1 MHFQDIAFAL
11 FASGAFAAPASLVAR
26 DSCSDACYSAYNTC
40 RGAPDANR
48 SSCASSFASCLGY
61 SPYDSNGSLVTP
73 TACSSPVASST
84 TTAAPTTTA
93 DACVSQCNTSFN
105 SCRTAP
111 NANQSYCASSYAS
124 CLGYSPFDNSGSL
137 VTPTACSSSVASTT
151 AAATTPTAD
160 ACVSQC
166 NASYNSCRSAPDANR
181 SYCASTYASCLG
193 YSPFDNSGSLV
204 TPTACSSSPVTTSTA
219 APTPTADA
227 CVSQCNASYNSCR
240 SAQDANRSY
249 CASTYASC
257 LGYSPF
263 DNSGSLVTP
272 TACSSSPVTTSTAAP
287 TTTADAC
294 VSQCNA
300 SYNSCRSAPDAN
312 RAYCASTYASCLGY
326 SPFDNSG
333 SLVTPTACSSSPV
346 TTSTASAT
354 SISGIPGGC
363 NPAHSGSCPSSYFST
378 VTTTTAP
385 LAVATGAG
393 GDQTSVVE
401 GVQWT
406 VKQLTRYC
414 SEDGSGCDY
423 NFVIST
429 NDGRADE
436 RCTVIRMPGKDAI
449 TESWFEIPCTTGS
462 ANTISWG
469 YSDQFGAENAFAV
482 MTVTNNQS
490 KTNAYFGVANVNGNP
505 VTPSSPAGS
514 GNFGDIG
521 PQPVYT
527 F

>member
-11 FASGAFAAPASLVAR
+11 FASGAFAAPAALVAR
-26 DSCSDACYSAYNTC
+26 DSCSDACYSTYNTC

-48 SSCASSFASCLGY
+48 ASCASSYASCLGY

-73 TACSSPVASST
+73 TACSSPVATS

-93 DACVSQCNTSFN
+93 DACVSQCNTSYN
-105 SCRTAP
+105 SCRGAP
-111 NANQSYCASSYAS
+111 DANRASCASSYAS
-124 CLGYSPFDNSGSL
+124 CLGYSPYDNNGSL
-137 VTPTACSSSVASTT
+137 VTPTACSSPVATSTT
-151 AAATTPTAD
+151 AAPTTTAD

-166 NASYNSCRSAPDANR
+166 NTSYNSCRSAPDANR
-181 SYCASTYASCLG
+181 ASCASSYASCLG
-193 YSPFDNSGSLV
+193 YSPYDNNGSLV

-219 APTPTADA
+219 APT
-227 CVSQCNASYNSCR
+227 
-240 SAQDANRSY
+240 
-249 CASTYASC
+249 
-257 LGYSPF
+257 
-263 DNSGSLVTP
+263 
-272 TACSSSPVTTSTAAP
+272 
-287 TTTADAC
+287 
-294 VSQCNA
+294 
-300 SYNSCRSAPDAN
+300 
-312 RAYCASTYASCLGY
+312 
-326 SPFDNSG
+326 
-333 SLVTPTACSSSPV
+333 
-346 TTSTASAT
+346 

-363 NPAHSGSCPSSYFST
+363 NPAHPGSCPSSYFST
-378 VTTTTAP
+378 VTTATAP
-385 LAVATGAG
+385 LAVVTEIAQAL
-393 GDQTSVVE
+393 GDQISIVE

-406 VKQLTRYC
+406 IKQLIRYC

-423 NFVIST
+423 NFAIST

-436 RCTVIRMPGKDAI
+436 RCTVIRMPGKDAT
-449 TESWFEIPCTTGS
+449 TESWYGIPCTTGS

-469 YSDQFGAENAFAV
+469 YSDQFGADNAFAV
-482 MTVTNNQS
+482 LTVTNNQS

>member
-40 RGAPDANR
+40 RSAPDANR

-73 TACSSPVASST
+73 TACSSPVTST
-84 TTAAPTTTA
+84 T
-93 DACVSQCNTSFN
+93 
-105 SCRTAP
+105 
-111 NANQSYCASSYAS
+111 
-124 CLGYSPFDNSGSL
+124 
-137 VTPTACSSSVASTT
+137 
-151 AAATTPTAD
+151 
-160 ACVSQC
+160 
-166 NASYNSCRSAPDANR
+166 
-181 SYCASTYASCLG
+181 
-193 YSPFDNSGSLV
+193 
-204 TPTACSSSPVTTSTA
+204 
-219 APTPTADA
+219 
-227 CVSQCNASYNSCR
+227 
-240 SAQDANRSY
+240 
-249 CASTYASC
+249 
-257 LGYSPF
+257 
-263 DNSGSLVTP
+263 
-272 TACSSSPVTTSTAAP
+272 TAAP

-300 SYNSCRSAPDAN
+300 SYNSCRTAPDAN
-312 RAYCASTYASCLGY
+312 QSYCASNYASCLGYSPFNNSGSFVTPTACSSSTVTTSAAVPTTTADACVSQCNASYNSCRNAPDANQSYCASNYASCLGY
-326 SPFDNSG
+326 SPFDNGG

-346 TTSTASAT
+346 TTSTAAPT

-363 NPAHSGSCPSSYFST
+363 NPAHPGSCPSSYFST
-378 VTTTTAP
+378 ATTASAP
-385 LAVATGAG
+385 LAVATEVPQAGAN
-393 GDQTSVVE
+393 QSSVVA
-401 GVQWT
+401 GLQWT

-436 RCTVIRMPGKDAI
+436 RCTVIRMPGKDAA
-449 TESWFEIPCTTGS
+449 TESWYGIPCTTGS

-469 YSDQFGAENAFAV
+469 YSDQFGANNAFAV
-482 MTVTNNQS
+482 MTVTNYQS
-490 KTNAYFGVANVNGNP
+490 KTNAYFGIAYVNENP